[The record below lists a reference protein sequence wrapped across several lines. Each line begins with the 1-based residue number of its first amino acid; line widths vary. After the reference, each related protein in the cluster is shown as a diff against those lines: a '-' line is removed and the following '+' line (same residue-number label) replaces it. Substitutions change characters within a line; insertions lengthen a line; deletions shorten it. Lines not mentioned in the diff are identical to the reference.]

1 MKIAYTLNGL
11 IGGFSGKSASN
22 ANKDED
28 SILILKYVSDLLQR
42 YIVPYNDVDFFVFSW
57 HTNFK
62 DEFEKYLEPKKIKLT
77 PQIDFNIPEH
87 LSGGNTNRVIA
98 HKSRWY
104 GFKEVMNLVSEYEI
118 ENKFEY
124 DLVVNS
130 RFDICWNKPYDFKD
144 LNTNKFHIPFHP
156 DASSYGW
163 PDEGPEIL
171 DHVFASSSEWMKVY
185 STMFDHLDVYTLPG
199 QCPQWNTIS
208 HHFLM
213 VWHLQQLNILSEE
226 FIDKSFRVLHE
237 KNSDIIGGTK
247 NGDIDY
253 DIFRYRQLT
262 REDLKEHE

>member
-28 SILILKYVSDLLQR
+28 SILILKYVSDLIQK
-42 YIVPYNDVDFFVFSW
+42 YIVSHNDVDVFIFSW
-57 HTNFK
+57 HTNLK
-62 DEFEKYLEPKKIKLT
+62 DEFKKYLSPKKIKLI
-77 PQIDFNIPEH
+77 PQKDFSIPEH

-104 GFKEVMNLVSEYEI
+104 GFKEVINLVSEYET
-118 ENKFEY
+118 ENNFEY

-130 RFDICWNKPYDFKD
+130 RFDICWNKPFYFKD
-144 LNTNKFHIPFHP
+144 LDVGKFHIPFHP
-156 DASSYGW
+156 DVSNYGW

-171 DHVFASSSEWMKVY
+171 DHVFASTSEWMKGY

-213 VWHLQQLNILSEE
+213 VWHLQQLNILSKD
-226 FIDKSFRVLHE
+226 FVNKSFKVLHE
-237 KNSDIIGGTK
+237 NNS
-247 NGDIDY
+247 

>member
-28 SILILKYVSDLLQR
+28 SILILKYVSDLIQR
-42 YIVPYNDVDFFVFSW
+42 YIVPYNDVDIFIFSW

-62 DEFEKYLEPKKIKLT
+62 DEFEKYLSPKRIKLI
-77 PQIDFNIPEH
+77 PQKDFSIPEH

-104 GFKEVMNLVSEYEI
+104 GFKEVINLVSEYES
-118 ENKFEY
+118 ENNFEY

-130 RFDICWNKPYDFKD
+130 RFDICWNKPYKFES
-144 LNTNKFHIPFHP
+144 LNNNKFHIPFHP
-156 DASSYGW
+156 DVSNYGW

-171 DHVFASSSEWMKVY
+171 DHIFASSSEWMKGY
-185 STMFDHLDVYTLPG
+185 STMFDHLNVYTLPG
-199 QCPQWNTIS
+199 QCQQWNTIS

-213 VWHLQQLNILSEE
+213 KQ
-226 FIDKSFRVLHE
+226 
-237 KNSDIIGGTK
+237 
-247 NGDIDY
+247 
-253 DIFRYRQLT
+253 
-262 REDLKEHE
+262 

>member
-1 MKIAYTLNGL
+1 M
-11 IGGFSGKSASN
+11 KSASN

-28 SILILKYVSDLLQR
+28 SILILKYVSDLIQR
-42 YIVPYNDVDFFVFSW
+42 YIVPYNDVDIFIFSW

-62 DEFEKYLEPKKIKLT
+62 DEFEKYLSPKRIKLI
-77 PQIDFNIPEH
+77 PQKDFSIPEH

-104 GFKEVMNLVSEYEI
+104 GFKEVINLVSEYES
-118 ENKFEY
+118 ENNFEY

-130 RFDICWNKPYDFKD
+130 RFDICWNKPYKFES
-144 LNTNKFHIPFHP
+144 LNNNKFHIPFHP
-156 DASSYGW
+156 DVSNYGW

-171 DHVFASSSEWMKVY
+171 DHVFSSSSEWMKGY

-213 VWHLQQLNILSEE
+213 V
-226 FIDKSFRVLHE
+226 
-237 KNSDIIGGTK
+237 
-247 NGDIDY
+247 
-253 DIFRYRQLT
+253 
-262 REDLKEHE
+262 

>member
-11 IGGFSGKSASN
+11 VGGFSGKSASN

-28 SILILKYVSDLLQR
+28 SILILKYVSDLIQR
-42 YIVPYNDVDFFVFSW
+42 YIVPYNDVDIFIFSW

-62 DEFEKYLEPKKIKLT
+62 DEFDKYLSPKRIKLI
-77 PQIDFNIPEH
+77 PQKDFSIPEH

-104 GFKEVMNLVSEYEI
+104 GFKEVTNLVSEYES
-118 ENKFEY
+118 ENNFEY

-130 RFDICWNKPYDFKD
+130 RFDICWNKPYKFES
-144 LNTNKFHIPFHP
+144 LNNNKFHIPFHP
-156 DASSYGW
+156 DVSNYGW

-171 DHVFASSSEWMKVY
+171 DHIFASSSEWMKGY

-213 VWHLQQLNILSEE
+213 VWHLQQLNILLE
-226 FIDKSFRVLHE
+226 I
-237 KNSDIIGGTK
+237 
-247 NGDIDY
+247 
-253 DIFRYRQLT
+253 
-262 REDLKEHE
+262 